1 MRQIKDG
8 DVLWGKIVYIAD
20 LSLGPC
26 GRPSSRTKVV
36 RVSIPRGGDVSLT
49 VKTYW
54 LLSKGTPEV
63 GHHAGVQFT
72 LSPRSGVSKWKIIS
86 LSDPKTQTL
95 IKDEPVSNNHMS
107 KDRVRFFLG
116 YTYYSNNNEILRMA
130 TVLGKAFGLDHVEAV
145 KIMQTY
151 TDGVWIVCRPSQFA
165 RFLIY
170 RNAAAIKNGFMDLR
184 AELFS
189 PPPKQDSYTMLAEV
203 AGVDREDAKRVVL
216 ALSYSA
222 DWVGKNMKK
231 MRAAPTE
238 IDVSGN
244 SAHVL

>member
-8 DVLWGKIVYIAD
+8 DVLWGRVGFISD
-20 LSLGPC
+20 LSLGPG

-36 RVSIPRGGDVSLT
+36 RVSIPGGHDVPLT

-54 LLSKGTPEV
+54 HLNRGPVKV
-63 GHHAGVQFT
+63 GDHVGVQFT
-72 LSPRSGVSKWKIIS
+72 VSPRSGVSKWKIVS
-86 LSDPKTQTL
+86 LVDPETR
-95 IKDEPVSNNHMS
+95 IRKDKPVSNNRMS

-116 YTYYSNNNEILRMA
+116 YQYYSNNNEILRMA

-165 RFLIY
+165 RFMIY
-170 RNAAAIKNGFMDLR
+170 RNEAAIKNGFMDLH
-184 AELFS
+184 AELFTA
-189 PPPKQDSYTMLAEV
+189 PPKKDSYTMLAEA
-203 AGVDREDAKRVVL
+203 AGVDREDAKRIVL
-216 ALSYSA
+216 ALSHSA
-222 DWVGKNMKK
+222 GWVAKNLKEA
-231 MRAAPTE
+231 RTAPVG

-244 SAHVL
+244 LAQVL